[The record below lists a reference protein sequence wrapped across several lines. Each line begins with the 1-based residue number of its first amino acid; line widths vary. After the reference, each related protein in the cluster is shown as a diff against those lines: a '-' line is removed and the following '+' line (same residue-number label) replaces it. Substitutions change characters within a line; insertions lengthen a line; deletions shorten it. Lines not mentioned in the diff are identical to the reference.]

1 MSFALL
7 ALLVY
12 TVGVKCRGINKKEV
26 YSPEHMFSLSENT
39 ANKMIK
45 AGTGMHDLIKHC
57 RTHLV
62 RVYPKGL
69 RLSSTNFEPHRY
81 WSAGAQLVAINWQT
95 FDPGHMIN
103 HAMFQRNG
111 RSGYVLKPPALRER
125 GPHNKDLLAKHTNH
139 HFDVSII
146 SAQQLPRPKDSS
158 GREIVDSNKPII
170 DPFVEVSV
178 HVPDWTT
185 PTSSQNLNLNSS
197 SDDGMDADLDRPGG
211 GARTTTAARTISY
224 RTAVVKNNGFNPVW
238 EEKMRIPFECV
249 GDMLDLIFVRFV
261 VRQGDKEDVEPLAV
275 YCASL
280 GSLGQGEVSFSCFVL
295 RVSDKDDRISASPAA

>member
-1 MSFALL
+1 
-7 ALLVY
+7 
-12 TVGVKCRGINKKEV
+12 
-26 YSPEHMFSLSENT
+26 MFSLSENMV
-39 ANKMIK
+39 NKMLK

-69 RLSSTNFEPHRY
+69 RLSSTNYEPHRY

-95 FDPGHMIN
+95 FDLGYMIN

-111 RSGYVLKPPALRER
+111 RSGYVLKPAALRER
-125 GPHNKDLLAKHTNH
+125 AQSSKDKDLLMKRTNH
-139 HFDVSII
+139 YFDVSII

-158 GREIVDSNKPII
+158 GREIVDSSKPIV
-170 DPFVEVSV
+170 DPFVEVSL

-185 PTSSQNLNLNSS
+185 YSPRSGSSPRSS
-197 SDDGMDADLDRPGG
+197 SPNPNTKPNLQANPNPNGEEELGVEYHRPGDG
-211 GARTTTAARTISY
+211 EEISTATAARTISY
-224 RTAVVKNNGFNPVW
+224 RTGVVKNNGFNPVW
-238 EEKMRIPFECV
+238 EEKMRIPFDCV
-249 GDMLDLIFVRFV
+249 GDMRDLIFVRFV

-280 GSLGQGEVSFSCFVL
+280 GSLGHGYRHLPLHDAQLSQYLFSTLFV
-295 RVSDKDDRISASPAA
+295 RISVTDS